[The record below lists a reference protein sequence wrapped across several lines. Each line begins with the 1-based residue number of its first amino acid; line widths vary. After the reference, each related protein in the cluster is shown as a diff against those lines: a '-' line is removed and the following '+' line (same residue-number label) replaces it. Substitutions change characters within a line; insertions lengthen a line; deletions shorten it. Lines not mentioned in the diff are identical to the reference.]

1 MSGEPVTLF
10 SFDYPPLSGGVSR
23 LCAELAAGL
32 SRRGAAVTA
41 IAQAG
46 EDGPAGPAEVRV
58 TRARPWREMAALRAL
73 RRRPRGA
80 PVISGI
86 WYPEGVLA
94 GLARSRPHV
103 VLAHGAEL
111 LPTRSRLR
119 RNLWRRL
126 LARTLRGADLVV
138 ANSAYTLGL
147 VRAAAPG
154 AEAVAVPLAVDHER
168 FSPGDRAAAKTK
180 YGAAGRR
187 VISSVSRIRRH
198 KGHDIVFRAL
208 ASLGEDARR
217 GVLYLIAGTGPDR
230 PAIEAQAKE
239 LGVAGCVRWLGFVPE
254 DGLPELYRASDLFVL
269 CTREAAEERE
279 VEGFGLVFLE
289 AQACGTPVVGARA
302 GGIPD
307 AVKEGEG
314 GWLVG
319 PDDAEAL
326 ADILRRL
333 LDDPAAFEAAGR
345 SGRERVERE
354 CTWDRYV
361 DSFLA
366 ELSARSIEIG

>member
-10 SFDYPPLSGGVSR
+10 SFDYPPLAGGVSR

-32 SRRGAAVTA
+32 SRRGAAVGVVT
-41 IAQAG
+41 QAG
-46 EDGPAGPAEVRV
+46 EAGPAGPDEIRV
-58 TRARPWREMAALRAL
+58 TRARPWREMSALRAL

-80 PVISGI
+80 PTISGI

-94 GLARSRPHV
+94 GFARAWPRV

-111 LPTRSRLR
+111 MPTRSRLR

-138 ANSAYTLGL
+138 ANSAYTHGL

-168 FSPGDRAAAKTK
+168 FSPGDRAAAKAE

-187 VISSVSRIRRH
+187 VISSVSRIKRH
-198 KGHDIVFRAL
+198 KGHDVVLRAL
-208 ASLGEDARR
+208 ASLDEDARR
-217 GVLYLIAGTGPDR
+217 GLLYLIAGTGPDR
-230 PAIEAQAKE
+230 AALEAESKE
-239 LGVAGCVRWLGFVPE
+239 LGVAECVRWLGFVAE
-254 DGLPELYRASDLFVL
+254 DELPGLYRASDLFVL
-269 CTREAAEERE
+269 CTREAAGERE

-289 AQACGTPVVGARA
+289 AQACATPVVGARA

-319 PDDAEAL
+319 PDDSEAL

-333 LDDPAAFEAAGR
+333 VDDPAAFEAAGR

-354 CTWDRYV
+354 CTWDGYV
-361 DSFLA
+361 DRFLA
-366 ELSARSIEIG
+366 ELSARGIEIG